1 MDDTSA
7 PAASGR
13 VVAAERGL
21 AWWTEAWALFVRA
34 AGMWVV
40 LGILLFLIL
49 LVISLVPLLG
59 ALVSTLL
66 VPPFVA
72 SWMLAVRKLQGGG
85 ALELADLFTAF
96 RGDKLV
102 PLVVQGALLL
112 AAVVVI
118 TLVAVVFGL
127 GAVFGVAVGG
137 AQQSVGG
144 VLAAMGAGMLA
155 LALMFVLGVLAAM
168 ALWFGPAL
176 VVFRGTAPLDA
187 MRVSFSACLRN
198 IVPFVVYGVVYI
210 VASIVASIPFG
221 LGWLVLAPLTM
232 ISVYGSY
239 EDVFGA

>member
-1 MDDTSA
+1 MNDAST

-13 VVAAERGL
+13 SVAAERGL
-21 AWWTEAWALFVRA
+21 AWWTEAWTLFVRA

-49 LVISLVPLLG
+49 LVVGVVPLLG

-72 SWMLAVRKLQGGG
+72 SWMLAVRKVKGGG

-96 RGDKLV
+96 RSDKLG
-102 PLVVQGALLL
+102 PLIVQGALLL

-118 TLVAVVFGL
+118 ALVAMVFGL
-127 GAVFGVAVGG
+127 GAVFGVATGG
-137 AQQSVGG
+137 AHQSASA
-144 VLAAMGAGMLA
+144 VLAAMGAGVLA
-155 LALMFVLGVLAAM
+155 LALMLALGVLITM
-168 ALWFGPAL
+168 ALWFAPAL

-187 MRVSFSACLRN
+187 LRASFSASLKN
-198 IVPFVVYGVVYI
+198 IVPFVVYGVIYI
-210 VASIVASIPFG
+210 VASVVASIPFG
-221 LGWLVLAPLTM
+221 LGWLVLAPLAM
-232 ISVYGSY
+232 ISVYCAY